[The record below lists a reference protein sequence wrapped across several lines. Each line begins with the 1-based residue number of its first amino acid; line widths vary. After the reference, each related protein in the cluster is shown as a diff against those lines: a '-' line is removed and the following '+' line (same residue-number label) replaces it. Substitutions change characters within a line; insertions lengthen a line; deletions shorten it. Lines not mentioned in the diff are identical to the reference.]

1 LRMVDEIEGVQ
12 PNLIR
17 RTCGGWLAVSPS
29 SADFSVGV
37 TAPTEEEAQA
47 KFRFTYSRWLEIIRD
62 TRNRVYT

>member
-1 LRMVDEIEGVQ
+1 MADEIEGVQ

-37 TAPTEEEAQA
+37 TAPTEGRGPG
-47 KFRFTYSRWLEIIRD
+47 KIPFHVFPLV
-62 TRNRVYT
+62 RNNS